1 MFFKGFFFYIFSNGL
16 TCEHGLYSQVGW
28 SSQAPLRFACWK
40 HKKNSKIYIWWNITY
55 IYIYINTNI
64 YIYIYISIP
73 TYIYIKYTHAHQS
86 SEFYS
91 QSLISLTHFWIH
103 RLGNARG
110 GLAAHSAGA
119 SQSCGNAPWAGDRW
133 NLVMWTMELG
143 WNMVKHSGLIM
154 NNGYL
159 RHIHEYFLCNMIFHH
174 IFALEQ
180 WILDP
185 YDSIL

>member
-1 MFFKGFFFYIFSNGL
+1 MVCTAKSDG
-16 TCEHGLYSQVGW
+16 H
-28 SSQAPLRFACWK
+28 LRLHYVLPAENI
-40 HKKNSKIYIWWNITY
+40 KKIKDLHLVEYNIYIYQYQY
-55 IYIYINTNI
+55 IYIYQ
-64 YIYIYISIP
+64 YQH
-73 TYIYIKYTHAHQS
+73 IYIKYTHAHQS